1 MTERVKCKNKSCNA
15 QILEST
21 AEKNDGYC
29 MPCIQRKEREA
40 RQRYIEQHRKTIDPY
55 EGVTDPVELIKRYH
69 ENRPYDPLVEYKPL
83 GYSIET
89 VYQSLTEFDE
99 YRLIKYSIQQ
109 VEDGNLDSIES
120 ICIGLVAF
128 RSSNLS
134 MLLNY
139 MLKKKIYYPSILFK
153 NSGSDTVRVLLN
165 EVHSDQEN
173 RNLILLAL
181 AWANC
186 KEVVSEFAIWRNCA
200 PEWEDELYIP
210 AYQYSKEA
218 GWELDSS
225 NRKRNLFYERCYPL
239 VPAKSRPSA
248 STCNTFTPSDHDC
261 HWCGRPLTNL
271 LEIDL
276 TDSKFGFLGI
286 QGQLLKITTCDVC
299 ASYSEAMYMEYDTLG
314 HSRWSPY
321 NVKPEYLPDEANEWE
336 SVPNMP
342 LVISIEAR
350 PAHYAAYEFLPTT
363 FSQVGGMPTWIQDAS
378 YPVCPCCKSTMLFLA
393 QISNDEID
401 EHSEGVYYLY
411 VCRNCKI
418 SAVNYQQT

>member
-89 VYQSLTEFDE
+89 VYQNLTEFDE

-210 AYQYSKEA
+210 A
-218 GWELDSS
+218 
-225 NRKRNLFYERCYPL
+225 
-239 VPAKSRPSA
+239 
-248 STCNTFTPSDHDC
+248 
-261 HWCGRPLTNL
+261 
-271 LEIDL
+271 
-276 TDSKFGFLGI
+276 
-286 QGQLLKITTCDVC
+286 
-299 ASYSEAMYMEYDTLG
+299 
-314 HSRWSPY
+314 
-321 NVKPEYLPDEANEWE
+321 
-336 SVPNMP
+336 
-342 LVISIEAR
+342 
-350 PAHYAAYEFLPTT
+350 
-363 FSQVGGMPTWIQDAS
+363 
-378 YPVCPCCKSTMLFLA
+378 
-393 QISNDEID
+393 
-401 EHSEGVYYLY
+401 
-411 VCRNCKI
+411 
-418 SAVNYQQT
+418 